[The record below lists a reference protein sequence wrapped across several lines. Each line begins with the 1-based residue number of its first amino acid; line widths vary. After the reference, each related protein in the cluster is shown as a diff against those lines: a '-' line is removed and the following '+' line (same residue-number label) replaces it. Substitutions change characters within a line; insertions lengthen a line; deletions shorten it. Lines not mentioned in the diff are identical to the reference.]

1 MNFKVRLAKA
11 SHMMGLGAGDGSNK
25 RKMQFGKNSVLH
37 FVISHSEPYQKKT
50 LSFHSRSGKILSQW
64 LKVISV

>member
-1 MNFKVRLAKA
+1 MNFKVKLAKA
-11 SHMMGLGAGDGSNK
+11 SHMIGLGAGDGSNK
-25 RKMQFGKNSVLH
+25 KNANRKNSVLH

>member
-1 MNFKVRLAKA
+1 MNFKVKLAKA
-11 SHMMGLGAGDGSNK
+11 SHMIGLGAGDESNK
-25 RKMQFGKNSVLH
+25 KNANGKNSVLH